1 MKAMQQNGLRSRR
14 QPFEFSHE
22 TAQREEE
29 EAQLLIE
36 CISHSVENNR
46 ENDLVTTNAVQ
57 DEGAGVIVPLDSS
70 DFECALCYRLFYRP
84 VTTACGHT
92 YCKEC
97 IDTSLHY
104 SPNCP
109 ICRRKVPTKNK
120 GKEGEFSINFT
131 LATILE
137 KHFAEE
143 YKLRE
148 AEAMR
153 VTPKSF
159 LKDGGVDVP
168 EQSESNP
175 SCGNWYWSALLCDV

>member
-1 MKAMQQNGLRSRR
+1 MKATQQNVLRSRR
-14 QPFEFSHE
+14 QPLPDFSHE
-22 TAQREEE
+22 NREEE
-29 EAQLLIE
+29 EAQLIIE
-36 CISHSVENNR
+36 CISQSIENR
-46 ENDLVTTNAVQ
+46 ENDIANSIPLQ
-57 DEGAGVIVPLDSS
+57 DEGAGVIVPLDST
-70 DFECALCYRLFYRP
+70 DFECALCYRLFYKP

-97 IDTSLHY
+97 INTSLNY

-109 ICRRKVPTKNK
+109 ICRRKIPTKHN
-120 GKEGEFSINFT
+120 GKEFDFSVNFT

-148 AEAMR
+148 TEELRATVAA
-153 VTPKSF
+153 KHFS
-159 LKDGGVDVP
+159 KDGSVDVP
-168 EQSESNP
+168 ESESSQ